1 MKPNLAKLIFSVLS
15 KVLVVAILMAGIGFG
30 SYQGVTYYLTGKFA
44 DLKEEEKAEGEKTPE
59 PKKQEEVKNE
69 DVEGSLLFVDSED
82 GMYTYIIMT
91 IVNKDTNAM
100 DIIHIPENAQVQV
113 GKKLQ
118 KKLSK
123 KMDGISGAVEFRDV
137 ERIYGE
143 EKYDIIAEIIAEM
156 TNVEIDGWDRMSAEN
171 AMKLFDSVSPIKMSF
186 TDSFSYRDVKGI
198 LRVIEEGKQPLKGQ
212 QAMAYITYLDGT
224 SSQESNRLERSN
236 TYLEKFVK
244 HILSKKKVSEFVETY
259 SGMVDSSKGRSFDAL
274 EAALKEGKTKDSLTF
289 RILQGGENGKVFS
302 IDSQKAQLQISTLMK
317 QAAAYKQSAKL
328 GKDSDDDSKETSFD
342 EEKTDSKDLSIE
354 IYNAAYVEG
363 IASEWQYYLEEKG
376 YNITL
381 VDTYQQ
387 EGPIST
393 TRIKVVK
400 DGIGEDLLEFFPGAE
415 ITVGSIDT
423 GGDIQIY
430 VGTDHVSVGND
441 SDSE

>member
-1 MKPNLAKLIFSVLS
+1 MKPSLGKLIFSIIS

-44 DLKEEEKAEGEKTPE
+44 DLNEDEQADGSKTTE
-59 PKKQEEVKNE
+59 AKKQEEVKDE
-69 DVEGSLLFVDSED
+69 DVESSLLFVDSED
-82 GMYTYIIMT
+82 GMHTYIIMS
-91 IVNKDTNAM
+91 IVNVDTNAM
-100 DIIHIPENAQVQV
+100 DIIYIPENAQVQV
-113 GKKLQ
+113 GKDIQ

-123 KMDGISGAVEFRDV
+123 KMEGISGAVEFRDV
-137 ERIYGE
+137 ERIYGD
-143 EKYDIIAEIIAEM
+143 EKYEIITEIIEEM
-156 TNVEIDGWDRMSAEN
+156 TAVEIDGWDHMSAKN
-171 AMKLFDSVSPIKMSF
+171 AVSFLDSVSHVSMSF
-186 TDSFSYRDVKGI
+186 TDSFSYRNAKGE
-198 LRVIEEGKQPLKGQ
+198 LCVIDEGEQPLDGK

-236 TYLEKFVK
+236 TYLEKFFK
-244 HILSKKKVSEFVETY
+244 RMLAKKKVSKIIETY
-259 SGMVDSSKGRSFDAL
+259 SGLVESSKGRSYDAL
-274 EAALKEGKTKDSLTF
+274 EAALKEGKTKDSMTF
-289 RILQGGENGKVFS
+289 RILQGGETDKVFA

-317 QAAAYKQSAKL
+317 QAASYKKSSKL

-342 EEKTDSKDLSIE
+342 EEKADSKDLSIE
-354 IYNAAYVEG
+354 IYNVAYVQG
-363 IASEWQYYLEEKG
+363 IAGEWQSYLEDKG

-415 ITVGSIDT
+415 ISVGSIDT

-430 VGTDHVSVGND
+430 IGTDHASVSGE
-441 SDSE
+441 SE